1 MYPFACHMQLVSSR
15 DITKECIM
23 ETQTPKKENTSHQSK
38 IPLYISILLVGSLIA
53 SYFLL
58 PSFQQFLNEAYQVL
72 TSDDKQKISQWVSQ
86 YGWWGPVIIIF
97 AMVAQMFLLVI
108 PTVLLM
114 VISVVAYGPV
124 WGIGIILAG
133 IVTAS
138 SVGYMLG
145 ALLGPVTVSRLI
157 GDKTEQKI
165 EHYVEQYGF
174 WAVIITRISP
184 FLSNDAIS
192 FVGGLLRMGYLK
204 FIGATLLGI
213 LPLALLIAYLGESNN
228 RLMNGLIWVSAVS
241 LVIFIGYIVY
251 DRMKK
256 RRMQHKGA

>member
-1 MYPFACHMQLVSSR
+1 
-15 DITKECIM
+15 M
-23 ETQTPKKENTSHQSK
+23 ETQTPKNKNTSHQSK
-38 IPLYISILLVGSLIA
+38 LPLYISILLVGSLIA

-72 TSDDKQKISQWVSQ
+72 TSDDKQKISKWVSQ

-114 VISVVAYGPV
+114 VISVIAYGPV
-124 WGIGIILAG
+124 WGTGIILAG
-133 IVTAS
+133 IFTAS
-138 SVGYMLG
+138 SVGYMIG

-165 EHYVEQYGF
+165 EHYVEEYGF

-192 FVGGLLRMGYLK
+192 FVGGLLRMGYPK
-204 FIGATLLGI
+204 FIGATLIGI
-213 LPLALLIAYLGESNN
+213 LPLALLIAYLGESND
-228 RLMNGLIWVSAVS
+228 RLMNGLIWVSAIS
-241 LVIFIGYIVY
+241 LVVFIGYVVY